1 MLQDSTPLPPQ
12 CNRFR
17 LIQIQSGLSWDQR
30 QREPTYSADEMASGV
45 DNQYGN
51 GVDDDADQISP
62 GQTGDEDKEDGAV
75 LLQLHPVHRHQRDG
89 VPCQIWRLKLRWF
102 IKCLFD

>member
-1 MLQDSTPLPPQ
+1 
-12 CNRFR
+12 
-17 LIQIQSGLSWDQR
+17 
-30 QREPTYSADEMASGV
+30 MASGV

-89 VPCQIWRLKLRWF
+89 VPCQI
-102 IKCLFD
+102 